1 MSKQQLYINGV
12 AVDMPTEEI
21 KIKVES
27 NFFSDAGKIKTA
39 HSYTAALPRTLRND
53 AIFALAYVVGAD
65 TGGVSTHR
73 YLDASLFMDGVP
85 LFQGGR
91 AVLTS
96 VDDKGYNVSL
106 YWGLLG
112 IFDEIKAEGLD
123 LCDLPMSARWDE
135 ATMATWIASLPQWDN
150 DVHNYPQYTSGMTS
164 NEYTRLDDDSKAL
177 ADKTP
182 WLLPSVQAWTILR
195 KIQQV
200 YGITIATSG
209 EAYSRINLLC
219 HPLTG
224 RRVLAK
230 DETLSFILLGA
241 SHVTGNRK
249 WITISHDI
257 TQKSN
262 DNIFADAVEYRVGST
277 GAGIIYAKKKLTAK
291 TIRIVGQCDKGFK
304 IVLNM
309 SNNEQVHYAQQDSST
324 GMWSIDHT
332 FYDVTAEPNTRFIDL
347 IPADQTSDY
356 SWSMSETPVINVEI
370 NVTINSIDDAE
381 VGDKWC
387 WERNYPDMGVIAYIN
402 EILAHIGGFIVGSVN
417 KPNSIY
423 ISTFDEVMQ
432 AQPQSCQLQGV
443 NTITMT
449 LGQQAQKN
457 NYTHKVNEDDGGEY
471 YADGVIYTN
480 DETLAL
486 ERKAFD
492 SKFKVPIRGIVRLW
506 EIEKF
511 AGNDNKNLAKW
522 VANGDYIAHNFDGYI
537 MNLNQDFTSVI
548 ADYYTNFEKIVAVP
562 KVVEAVVRLS
572 VVDLLNFNLGRPV
585 YVSQLAASFIV
596 IEIDSDG
603 GDQYTLKLAKI

>member
-1 MSKQQLYINGV
+1 
-12 AVDMPTEEI
+12 MPAEEI
-21 KIKVES
+21 KINVAS
-27 NFFSDAGKIKTA
+27 NLFSDADKIKTA
-39 HSYTAALPRTLRND
+39 HSYNVALPRTMTND
-53 AIFALAYVVGAD
+53 NVFALAYVPAAE
-65 TGGVSTHR
+65 TGGKSTHR
-73 YLDASLFMDGVP
+73 YLTASLYVDGVP
-85 LFQGGR
+85 LFEQGQ

-96 VDDKGYNVSL
+96 VNDKGYNL
-106 YWGLLG
+106 TLLWGLVA
-112 IFDEIKAEGLD
+112 IFDEIKREGLN
-123 LCDLPMSARWDE
+123 LCDLPMSSHWDE
-135 ATMATWIASLPQWDN
+135 ATMATWIASLPQWD
-150 DVHNYPQYTSGMTS
+150 DDIHNYPQYTSGMTS

-200 YGITIATSG
+200 YGINIATSG

-249 WITISHDI
+249 WITISHNI

-262 DNIFADAVEYRVGST
+262 DNIFDDAVEYRVGST

-291 TIRIVGQCDKGFK
+291 TIRITGQCDKGFK

-309 SNNEQVHYAQQDSST
+309 SNNERVHYAQQDSST
-324 GMWSIDHT
+324 GMWLIDHT

-356 SWSMSETPVINVEI
+356 SWSMSETPVINVGI

-402 EILAHIGGFIVGSVN
+402 EILAHIGGCIVGSVN

-432 AQPQSCQLQGV
+432 AQPQSCQLQEV
-443 NTITMT
+443 KTITMT

-471 YADGVIYTN
+471 YAEGVIYTN

-511 AGNDNKNLAKW
+511 AGNDNKNRAKW
-522 VANGDYIAHNFDGYI
+522 VAKGDYIAHNFDGYI
-537 MNLNQDFTSVI
+537 MNLNQDFASVI
-548 ADYYTNFEKIVAVP
+548 ADYYSNFEKMVAVP
-562 KVVEAVVRLS
+562 KVVEAIMRLS
-572 VVDLLNFNLGRPV
+572 IIDLHNIDLGRPV
-585 YVSQLAASFIV
+585 YIEQLGRQYL
-596 IEIDSDG
+596 IESVESDNN
-603 GDQYTLKLAKI
+603 DNYKFKLVQI

>member
-1 MSKQQLYINGV
+1 
-12 AVDMPTEEI
+12 MPPEQI
-21 KIKVES
+21 KINVAS
-27 NFFSDAGKIKTA
+27 NLFSDADKIKTA
-39 HSYTAALPRTLRND
+39 HSYNIALPRTAKND
-53 AIFALAYVVGAD
+53 TIFASAYLPASVSQ
-65 TGGVSTHR
+65 GVSTHC
-73 YLDASLFMDGVP
+73 YLPASLFVDGVP
-85 LFQGGR
+85 LFEQGQ

-96 VDDKGYNVSL
+96 VSDKGYNL
-106 YWGLLG
+106 TLLWGLVA
-112 IFDEIKAEGLD
+112 IFDEIKREGLS
-123 LCDLPMSARWDE
+123 LCELPMSSHWNE
-135 ATMATWIASLPQWDN
+135 ATMATWIASLPQYD
-150 DVHNYPQYTSGMTS
+150 DDIHNYPQYTSGMSST
-164 NEYTRLDDDSKAL
+164 EYNLLDDDSKAL

-182 WLLPSVQAWTILR
+182 WILPSVQAWTILR

-209 EAYSRINLLC
+209 EAYSRINMLC

-224 RRVLAK
+224 RKVLAK

-241 SHVTGNRK
+241 SHITGSRK
-249 WITISHDI
+249 WITISSNI

-262 DNIFADAVEYRVGST
+262 DNIFYDAVEYRVGST
-277 GAGIIYAKKKLTAK
+277 GAGIIYARKKLTAK
-291 TIRIVGQCDKGFK
+291 TIRITGQCDRGFK

-309 SNNEQVHYAQQDSST
+309 SNNEQVYYSQQNPST
-324 GMWSIDHT
+324 GMWTIDHT
-332 FYDVTAEPNTRFIDL
+332 FYDVTAEADTRFIDL
-347 IPADQTSDY
+347 IPADNTSDY
-356 SWSMSETPVINVEI
+356 SWSMSETPVINVGI

-387 WERNYPDMGVIAYIN
+387 WERNYPDIGVIAYLN
-402 EILAHIGGFIVGSVN
+402 EILAHIGGCIVGSVN

-443 NTITMT
+443 STITMT

-471 YADGVIYTN
+471 YAEGVIYTN

-506 EIEKF
+506 EIEKY
-511 AGNDNKNLAKW
+511 AGENNKNKAKW
-522 VANGDYIAHNFDGYI
+522 VAKGDYIAHNFDGYI
-537 MNLNQDFTSVI
+537 MNFNEDFASAI
-548 ADYYTNFEKIVAVP
+548 ADYYSNFEKMVAVP
-562 KVVEAVVRLS
+562 KVIEAVVRLS

-585 YVSQLAASFIV
+585 YIEQLGRQYLVES
-596 IEIDSDG
+596 IESDNG
-603 GDQYTLKLAKI
+603 ENYKFKLVQI